1 LLFEIKL
8 ENVEAK
14 IKQDTYI
21 SESKCYTLEKPIIN
35 NGRVYSADSLEMTIT
50 DIDFKI
56 IEQVY
61 SWDKIAVANVKKFY
75 RDYLPKDMKKEI
87 IDLYQDKT
95 ELKDVEGKEVEYML
109 SKGMLNSVYG
119 MSVTDIIKDNHTY
132 NNDDFWELEQVDVQ
146 EEIDKHNKSKNRF
159 LYYAWG
165 VWVTAYAR
173 YNLWT
178 GIVAIG
184 EDYVYSDT
192 DSIKLLN
199 YDKHKTYFKRYDE
212 ILLKRQ
218 KQMCDV
224 MDIPYYKLEPKTIE
238 GIRKPLGIWDFE
250 GTYKRFKTLGSKR
263 YLEQHSDDS
272 IHLTVSGLSKQ
283 NGLNYMIEQ
292 SNNNLEVFE
301 MFNDE
306 LFIPSDRTGKMT
318 HSYIDEEMSFQVI
331 DYLGNKADVKTLS
344 GIHLEPTEFT
354 LSISKQYSE
363 FINNVRKGFIFGGI
377 KYE

>member
-1 LLFEIKL
+1 TEKYPMSKPIPIEVKSIKELQELMKNYSLLFEIKL

-75 RDYLPKDMKKEI
+75 RDYLPKDMIKAI

-173 YNLWT
+173 Y
-178 GIVAIG
+178 
-184 EDYVYSDT
+184 
-192 DSIKLLN
+192 
-199 YDKHKTYFKRYDE
+199 
-212 ILLKRQ
+212 
-218 KQMCDV
+218 
-224 MDIPYYKLEPKTIE
+224 
-238 GIRKPLGIWDFE
+238 
-250 GTYKRFKTLGSKR
+250 
-263 YLEQHSDDS
+263 
-272 IHLTVSGLSKQ
+272 
-283 NGLNYMIEQ
+283 
-292 SNNNLEVFE
+292 
-301 MFNDE
+301 
-306 LFIPSDRTGKMT
+306 
-318 HSYIDEEMSFQVI
+318 
-331 DYLGNKADVKTLS
+331 
-344 GIHLEPTEFT
+344 
-354 LSISKQYSE
+354 
-363 FINNVRKGFIFGGI
+363 
-377 KYE
+377 